1 MPPKQEHAPIPDER
15 LLAVSQWIQ
24 DNYRPALRVISE
36 GHEQEQQEPQQE
48 FEVRRY
54 QLEAWANVWEARQEG
69 QTRGLV
75 HLATGLGKTSVAVF
89 DVMKF
94 REECL
99 AQNPPIHPRILFVS
113 HMNDISEQAQERF
126 ARFMPDLDMDFFK
139 PKQKGVPDADL
150 TFATFQSLHK
160 NLDRFDPQ
168 DYEYII
174 YDEAHHSEA
183 ETFKE
188 VREYFDPLF
197 ELALTATPDRLDQ
210 QDIREYFGEALY
222 KKTLPEAIAEGWLAD
237 VDYHIVFDDIVK
249 QLMEEGFEPKTLKEF
264 HELFKVRPRNE
275 VIAKNIREERHKIG
289 LDAAKTIIFCEDVSH
304 AEEMAELL
312 GGVAYHSGIKKED
325 RKPILKDFR
334 MGNNQVICTVDMFN
348 EGIDIPDARLVV
360 FLRSTSSGTIF
371 EQQLGRGLRKTASK
385 EKVSVL
391 DFVANVERIQKVR
404 ELSRSI
410 QQRAEELGDKDLTEE
425 GVIHGGD
432 QEEPGVR
439 IHSQHGDFDFDRIAV
454 DLLEKWGSLT
464 PSRAPE
470 GFLSINAFATEHGF
484 TYGAIYNAIEELGIE
499 ARQYTF
505 KGKLATFLSQ
515 GEQLQVYAV
524 LADDTPLAPEEI
536 LSVNQFSREQGINY
550 NLILRAAREL
560 GQSLRTYKFGPTP
573 GKGLDPIQQKG
584 ILNHLASTLPLA
596 DSDCKT
602 VIGFADEIGMSYMT
616 VRRIMEAE
624 NLEPQAYRFES
635 KRGSK
640 IALGLT
646 TSQQEKIRRSSV
658 VEIPEAPEG
667 YVSLNV
673 YAAQAGI
680 SPKTVQKVVEQ
691 LEISMDTYRLPSGPS
706 SLLSP
711 EQQLLLSEQPV
722 VKLRPPEGY
731 LSVNGFA
738 TAHGIGN
745 RRVKRVIEEIG
756 LQLSNYFF
764 HSHLVPGLSPDDQKR
779 LRRELGL

>member
-1 MPPKQEHAPIPDER
+1 MPSAQERSPIPDER

-36 GHEQEQQEPQQE
+36 GHELEQQEPQQE

-54 QLEAWANVWEARQEG
+54 QLEAWANVWEARQAG

-99 AQNPPIHPRILFVS
+99 AQDPPMQPRILFVS

-139 PKQKGVPDADL
+139 PRQRGVPDADL

-183 ETFKE
+183 ETFRE

-197 ELALTATPDRLDQ
+197 ELALTATPDRLDE

-237 VDYHIVFDDIVK
+237 VDYHIVFDDMVK
-249 QLMEEGFEPKTLKEF
+249 QLMEEGFEPKTLREF

-304 AEEMAELL
+304 AEEMAGLL
-312 GGVAYHSGIKKED
+312 GGVAYHSGVQKEE
-325 RKPILKDFR
+325 RKPILRDFR
-334 MGNNQVICTVDMFN
+334 TGNNQVICTVDMFN

-404 ELSRSI
+404 ELSSSI
-410 QQRAEELGDKDLTEE
+410 QRRAEELGDKDLTEE
-425 GVIHGGD
+425 GVIHGGG
-432 QEEPGVR
+432 QEEPGIR
-439 IHSQHGDFDFDRIAV
+439 IHSQHGDFDFDRIAI
-454 DLLEKWGSLT
+454 DLLERWGALRPKTEYNVDLIEMSNDELVGLARELSPDVVLT
-464 PSRAPE
+464 TPRIDTLSSQRL
-470 GFLSINAFATEHGF
+470 FLGSSTIIQRFGSIKAFQ
-484 TYGAIYNAIEELGIE
+484 E
-499 ARQYTF
+499 AC
-505 KGKLATFLSQ
+505 G
-515 GEQLQVYAV
+515 
-524 LADDTPLAPEEI
+524 
-536 LSVNQFSREQGINY
+536 FSRESDDARRE
-550 NLILRAAREL
+550 NLIA
-560 GQSLRTYKFGPTP
+560 
-573 GKGLDPIQQKG
+573 
-584 ILNHLASTLPLA
+584 LA
-596 DSDCKT
+596 
-602 VIGFADEIGMSYMT
+602 
-616 VRRIMEAE
+616 
-624 NLEPQAYRFES
+624 LE
-635 KRGSK
+635 
-640 IALGLT
+640 
-646 TSQQEKIRRSSV
+646 
-658 VEIPEAPEG
+658 
-667 YVSLNV
+667 
-673 YAAQAGI
+673 
-680 SPKTVQKVVEQ
+680 
-691 LEISMDTYRLPSGPS
+691 
-706 SLLSP
+706 
-711 EQQLLLSEQPV
+711 
-722 VKLRPPEGY
+722 
-731 LSVNGFA
+731 
-738 TAHGIGN
+738 
-745 RRVKRVIEEIG
+745 
-756 LQLSNYFF
+756 
-764 HSHLVPGLSPDDQKR
+764 LSPDEA
-779 LRRELGL
+779 LTVSAIRELSKAKRFPSTSTIKKLFGDISNFQEACGFHSRARFNDYDNTQLVELARRISPDEPLGVNAIADLAGEHRFVSADVVRDRFGSLRAFQEACGFSLGPSNDELITLALELSPDRHLTKRDMEALSQAGKFPISVKTLATRFGSLKAFQEACAQARQIKAQH